1 MGRERGE
8 ATTAVLVVPAAMF
21 VILVIVQAAL
31 VFHAQSIVDAA
42 AMSGAQASQEGFGN
56 EAAARST
63 VESVIGT
70 SAASLLSDVD
80 VSYQKN
86 RSRLSVTVRAAVMSL
101 IPGYTPTISSTAAVP
116 RETFIPANRR

>member
-1 MGRERGE
+1 MGQERGE

-42 AMSGAQASQEGFGN
+42 AISGAQASQEGSGN
-56 EAAARST
+56 EAMARST

-70 SAASLLSDVD
+70 SAKSLLSDVD
-80 VSYQKN
+80 VSYQKHQT
-86 RSRLSVTVRAAVMSL
+86 RLLVTVRAAVKSL
-101 IPGYTPTISSTAAVP
+101 IPGYSPTISSTAAVP
-116 RETFIPANRR
+116 REAFVPTNRR

>member
-1 MGRERGE
+1 MHFERGE

-21 VILVIVQAAL
+21 VILVIAQAAL

-42 AMSGAQASQEGFGN
+42 AIDGAQAGQKGSGN
-56 EAAARST
+56 ETEARST

-70 SAASLLSDVD
+70 SAASLLSDID

-86 RSRLSVTVRAAVMSL
+86 RSRLSVTVRAAVKSL
-101 IPGYTPTISSTAAVP
+101 IPGYSPTVSSTAEVP
-116 RETFIPANRR
+116 REAFIPANRR

>member
-1 MGRERGE
+1 MDNERGE

-21 VILVIVQAAL
+21 MILVIVQAAL

-42 AMSGAQASQEGFGN
+42 AISGAQASQEGSGN
-56 EAAARST
+56 EAMARST

-70 SAASLLSDVD
+70 SANGLLSDVG

-86 RSRLSVTVRAAVMSL
+86 RSRLSVTVRAAVLSL
-101 IPGYTPTISSTAAVP
+101 LPGYSPTISSTAAVP
-116 RETFIPANRR
+116 REVFIPTNRR